1 MNKPETSTRYE
12 QILALIEQEAQDA
25 IEDGGVNRKEIIL
38 VILDGIAEDLN
49 VY

>member
-1 MNKPETSTRYE
+1 MTQTRYE

-25 IEDGGVNRKEIIL
+25 VEEGCGDRKEIIL